1 MNGDRVFAK
10 CAWRLLPILMAAN
23 FVSLLDR
30 VNAGLAALTM
40 NRDLGFSPSVFG
52 FDAGILFA
60 GYALFQVPSNLALY
74 RTGAR
79 RWISVILVSW
89 GAASAACALIRGPL
103 SFYLLRFL
111 VGAAEAGL
119 VPGSLL
125 YLTLWFPKTWLC
137 RANSLFSSANSIAL
151 IVGGPLGAL
160 LLSLNGTAGIRGWQW
175 LFLVEGFSPVLLGLA
190 VLLIL
195 PDRPESALFL
205 SDREKNHIAE
215 HLQQERVI
223 KQNRLLRA
231 LCDARVLMLG
241 LAHGCFLVAG
251 LGLAIWLPQSLQA
264 MGFSNS
270 TTGLLAGLISAAGL
284 PVMYLWGRSSD
295 RSGDRIWHAAIP
307 MLVASGGLTMAAM
320 QSGNA
325 LSIVALTIASIALPC
340 WLAPFYS
347 LAPLFLSGAGL
358 AGGIALAIGLANLI
372 GGFGGQYAI
381 GVVREYSGG
390 YAEPFALM
398 AAAALIAGLIVLA
411 LGRAMAPRPVMA
423 PTAGGAA

>member
-1 MNGDRVFAK
+1 MSEQQIFTK

-23 FVSLLDR
+23 FASLLDR

-52 FDAGILFA
+52 FGAGILFA

-74 RTGAR
+74 RIGAR

-89 GAASAACALIRGPL
+89 GLASASCALIRGPL

-125 YLTLWFPKTWLC
+125 YLNLWFPKTWLC
-137 RANSLFSSANSIAL
+137 RANSLFSSANVIAL

-160 LLSLNGTAGIRGWQW
+160 LLSLNGAAGIRGWQW
-175 LFLVEGFSPVLLGLA
+175 LFLIEGLAPVLLGVA
-190 VLLIL
+190 VLLVL
-195 PDRPESALFL
+195 PDGPESALFL
-205 SDREKNHIAE
+205 SDQEKTNVAE
-215 HLQQERVI
+215 RLRQERVI
-223 KQNRLLRA
+223 KQDSLLRA

-241 LAHGCFLVAG
+241 LAHGCFSVAG

-264 MGFSNS
+264 MGFSNGS
-270 TTGLLAGLISAAGL
+270 TGLLVGLISAAGL

-295 RSGDRIWHAAIP
+295 RSGDRIWHAAMP
-307 MLVASGGLTMAAM
+307 MLVASGGLTFAAM
-320 QSGNA
+320 QPGSA
-325 LSIVALTIASIALPC
+325 LSILALTIASVALQC

-381 GVVREYSGG
+381 GVIRQYSGG
-390 YAEPFALM
+390 YAAPFALM
-398 AAAALIAGLIVLA
+398 ATAALTAGLIVLA
-411 LGRAMAPRPVMA
+411 LRRSMATA
-423 PTAGGAA
+423 PMRQPAPAA